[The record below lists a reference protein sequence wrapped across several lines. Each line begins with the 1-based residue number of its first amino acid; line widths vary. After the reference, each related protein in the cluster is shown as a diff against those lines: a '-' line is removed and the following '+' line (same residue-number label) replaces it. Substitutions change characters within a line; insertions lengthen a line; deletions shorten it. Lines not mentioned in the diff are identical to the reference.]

1 MNFALLPGL
10 VVALTVVIFAL
21 FRIEGRL
28 RSQEVKVAKLLAH
41 LGIDP
46 DTPLEPSDMVKELA
60 RTPGR
65 YIAAIRAHRQQTGA
79 GLKEAK
85 AVIDKLAQAASPPA
99 A

>member
-1 MNFALLPGL
+1 MNFALLLGPFIVL
-10 VVALTVVIFAL
+10 AAVIFAQL
-21 FRIEGRL
+21 RVESGL
-28 RSQEVKVAKLLAH
+28 RSQEIKVAKLLAH
-41 LGIDP
+41 LGVDL
-46 DTPLEPSDMVKELA
+46 DTPLEPSDLVKELA

-65 YIAAIRAHRQQTGA
+65 YIAAIRAYRKQTGA